1 MVADCQIVQNCPKII
16 KILSE
21 AKTVRF
27 SNKRNCLK
35 KAGFTKIID
44 NCVIFKVGT
53 DIDVLQS
60 AFRLSK
66 LMKIIHLI
74 CNNFLNAMLTQNW
87 NLKDARAGADREG
100 KNLVPREW
108 DSTR

>member
-1 MVADCQIVQNCPKII
+1 
-16 KILSE
+16 
-21 AKTVRF
+21 
-27 SNKRNCLK
+27 
-35 KAGFTKIID
+35 
-44 NCVIFKVGT
+44 
-53 DIDVLQS
+53 
-60 AFRLSK
+60 
-66 LMKIIHLI
+66 MKIIHLI

>member
-1 MVADCQIVQNCPKII
+1 MKI
-16 KILSE
+16 S
-21 AKTVRF
+21 
-27 SNKRNCLK
+27 CLK

-74 CNNFLNAMLTQNW
+74 CNNFLNAMLNQNW
-87 NLKDARAGADREG
+87 DLKDARAGADRGEEFSTQRMG
-100 KNLVPREW
+100 FNPLNLI
-108 DSTR
+108 